1 MILPLLLTAPPAAL
15 PAAPPAFVEPQGGDA
30 RYQEA
35 RGLRMAGRFFEAAAA
50 YRRFIQENPRSGRVP
65 EARFWLATT
74 LEQDQRWDEAAAAY
88 GEFLRLHPDQRLLGK
103 EAKLNRLRCWGIR
116 QGQNP
121 DATPGLLGGLED
133 EAAEVRTAAA
143 LQLAKTRDRRA
154 VHALQA
160 GLALPKQAEACRLAL
175 EAMGVKP
182 EAPVATAGR
191 FLVVRIQEKGKKEP
205 VVIRVASGLARAVGS
220 YLSDEQLAQARA
232 KGVDLEGIMD
242 QIVNAPKGTLLFS
255 VEDKDSSVTVTVE

>member
-1 MILPLLLTAPPAAL
+1 MSFALPPAPPAAL
-15 PAAPPAFVEPQGGDA
+15 LVVAEPQGGDA

-35 RGLRMAGRFFEAAAA
+35 RSLRMAGRFFEAAAA
-50 YRRFIQENPRSGRVP
+50 YRRFIQENPRSGRIP

-116 QGQNP
+116 QGQV
-121 DATPGLLGGLED
+121 AEASQGLLGALED
-133 EAAEVRTAAA
+133 EQAEVRAASA
-143 LQLAKTRDRRA
+143 LQLAKVRNRLA
-154 VHALQA
+154 IPALQA
-160 GLALPKQAEACRLAL
+160 GLALPRQAEACRLAL
-175 EAMGVKP
+175 EAMGEKP
-182 EAPVATAGR
+182 QAPAATAAR

-220 YLSDEQLAQARA
+220 YLSDEQLAQAKA

-255 VEDKDSSVTVTVE
+255 VEDKASSVTVTVE

>member
-1 MILPLLLTAPPAAL
+1 MILPFPPAIMAL
-15 PAAPPAFVEPQGGDA
+15 TEPQGGEA

-35 RGLRMAGRFFEAAAA
+35 RSLRMAGRFYEAAAA
-50 YRRFIQENPRSGRVP
+50 YRRFIQESPRSGRLP

-74 LEQDQRWDEAAAAY
+74 LEQDQRWDEAAKAY

-116 QGQNP
+116 QYQNP
-121 DATPGLLGGLED
+121 EAAQGLVGALED
-133 EAAEVRTAAA
+133 ENDEVRTAAA
-143 LQLAKTRDRRA
+143 LQLAKVRDPRA
-154 VHALQA
+154 VPALQA
-160 GLALPKQAEACRLAL
+160 GLALPRQAEACRLAL
-175 EAMGVKP
+175 VALGVKP
-182 EAPVATAGR
+182 EATMATAGR

-242 QIVNAPKGTLLFS
+242 QIVRAPKGSLLFS